1 MFRAFLAKL
10 LLRIISWFP
19 LSVAHGLGRLLG
31 RFFNSYSNELS
42 RITRRNIELCF
53 PELNEQ
59 QRDEL
64 VCETLMQTAMAILEC
79 GALWLWPMERVLKTV
94 QKVSGWELMEKARAE
109 GKGVVFAAPHLGA
122 WEIIGLYSAKHSP
135 MTCMYRPPKLT
146 GLDQLIRNGR
156 GRSGVS
162 LVPTDAGGVRALYKA
177 LSRGELVGILPD
189 QDPGRGAGVFAPFFN
204 VEANTMTLL
213 SRLAGKADTL
223 VLMAY
228 AERLPKGQG
237 YHIHISS
244 APEGL
249 ADADPVVA
257 ATCLN
262 KAVEECARAFP
273 DQYQWAYRRF
283 KNRPEG
289 ENKLYDRE
297 PLVNV
302 DKG

>member
-19 LSVAHGLGRLLG
+19 LSVAHALGRLLG
-31 RFFNSYSNELS
+31 RLFNSYSNELS

-53 PELNEQ
+53 PELNKQ
-59 QRDEL
+59 QRDQL
-64 VCETLMQTAMAILEC
+64 VCETLMQTGMAILEC
-79 GALWLWPMERVLKTV
+79 GALWLWPVERVLKTV
-94 QKVSGWELMEKARAE
+94 QKVSGLELMEKARAE

-177 LSRGELVGILPD
+177 LARGELVGILPD
-189 QDPGRGAGVFAPFFN
+189 QDPGHGAGVFAPFFN
-204 VEANTMTLL
+204 IEANTMTLL
-213 SRLAGKADTL
+213 SRLASKADTL

-237 YHIHISS
+237 YHIHISP

-249 ADADPVVA
+249 TDADPVVA
-257 ATCLN
+257 VTCLN
-262 KAVEECARAFP
+262 EAVEECVRAFP
-273 DQYQWAYRRF
+273 GQYQWAYRRF

-289 ENKLYDRE
+289 ENKLYGRKS
-297 PLVNV
+297 LVDI
-302 DKG
+302 DKE

>member
-10 LLRIISWFP
+10 LLRILSWFP
-19 LSVAHGLGRLLG
+19 LSVAHGLGRLIG

-42 RITRRNIELCF
+42 RIARRNIELCF

-59 QRDEL
+59 QRSEL
-64 VCETLMQTAMAILEC
+64 VRESLMQTGMAILEC
-79 GALWLWPMERVLKTV
+79 GALWLWPVERVLKKV
-94 QKVSGWELMEKARAE
+94 RKVSGWELMEKARSE

-122 WEIIGLYSAKHSP
+122 WEVIGLYSAKRSP

-146 GLDQLIRNGR
+146 GLNQLIRKGR
-156 GRSGVS
+156 GRSGVA

-189 QDPGRGAGVFAPFFN
+189 QDPGRGAGVFAPFFGIQ
-204 VEANTMTLL
+204 ANTMTLL
-213 SRLAGKADTL
+213 SRLAGKSNTT
-223 VLMAY
+223 VFMAY

-237 YHIHISS
+237 YHIHIMP
-244 APEGL
+244 APECL
-249 ADADPVVA
+249 ADKDPVTA

-262 KAVEECARAFP
+262 GAVEKCVRTLP
-273 DQYQWAYRRF
+273 GQYQWAYRRF

-289 ENKLYDRE
+289 EGRLYGRE
-297 PLVNV
+297 PLVRNV
-302 DKG
+302 RE